1 MDLLQYDAIGAREFT
16 PAAPHRD
23 PNAEEVAGQDK
34 NHLHSIF
41 HFFHFDFAR
50 EEGFDLQESVIRCSS
65 SSSGQKIMAIRR
77 LPDLNFCSTPFSFCF
92 DPFSLAMWLSQ
103 ITIFLLSVQF
113 IPLGIQFT
121 IGTETIET
129 HFVC

>member
-1 MDLLQYDAIGAREFT
+1 MDQLQYDAIGAREFT

-23 PNAEEVAGQDK
+23 PDAEEVAGQDK

-77 LPDLNFCSTPFSFCF
+77 LPELNFNPF
-92 DPFSLAMWLSQ
+92 Q
-103 ITIFLLSVQF
+103 LLF
-113 IPLGIQFT
+113 
-121 IGTETIET
+121 
-129 HFVC
+129 

>member
-23 PNAEEVAGQDK
+23 PDAEEVAGQNK
-34 NHLHSIF
+34 NHLNLF
-41 HFFHFDFAR
+41 HCIHFDFGR

-77 LPDLNFCSTPFSFCF
+77 LLEMKLF
-92 DPFSLAMWLSQ
+92 
-103 ITIFLLSVQF
+103 
-113 IPLGIQFT
+113 
-121 IGTETIET
+121 
-129 HFVC
+129 